1 MDLSLHSFILV
12 IGLLV
17 MAYIVFDGVKKMRA
31 ARRERIDF
39 HALKKNLPAD
49 DYFSAELP
57 NGGARIATKRAEKT
71 KPLSLDDEL
80 LDELPVV
87 APAYADDEET
97 DDFFARPA
105 AAKPAF
111 INPVIIEKKPAP
123 VVEKPAAVQVK
134 TTPVQERAAPL
145 QEKSIEVQEKTAPVQ
160 ERAVS
165 LPEKPAS
172 KMAEND
178 LLKSVIR
185 QTDALKAAIVKPE
198 VKETPRTEPVLSAAD
213 DFDIDT
219 LHAEIELPEP
229 ALAEITEIPAA
240 TAQQKKPVLNP
251 LQASLQNQLKQEAAK
266 PAKPVPQSFKVEAG
280 EAVPML
286 MDSVK
291 LGDGIVDQF
300 IPKQQEIDWDAPV
313 QAPHTEI
320 LAADEI
326 PEQPIEEV
334 APEPEIDPAFAVSEN
349 GERLSLRAPAEEV
362 IVIHVLAN
370 AGDMFDGAKL
380 KHIFKACDLRFG
392 EMDIFHRFE
401 QANASGK
408 IQFSVANAVKPG
420 TFNLYDMQ
428 DMQTPGLSFFMSL
441 PGPEKALEAFDT
453 LYQVV
458 QVVAKNLGGELHD
471 ETHSDLTPQ
480 TLEHYRQRIADFT
493 RKRRL
498 NKSLK

>member
-17 MAYIVFDGVKKMRA
+17 MAYIIFDGVKKMRA

-39 HALKKNLPAD
+39 AALKKSLPAD

-57 NGGARIATKRAEKT
+57 NGGARLTTKRVEKP
-71 KPLSLDDEL
+71 KPISLDDEL
-80 LDELPVV
+80 QDELP
-87 APAYADDEET
+87 AMESLQKPAAEQQDEE
-97 DDFFARPA
+97 DDFFTRPA

-111 INPVIIEKKPAP
+111 INPVIVEKKPAP
-123 VVEKPAAVQVK
+123 VVKPQENLREKPQEILQDKTAEKPAVK
-134 TTPVQERAAPL
+134 Q
-145 QEKSIEVQEKTAPVQ
+145 
-160 ERAVS
+160 
-165 LPEKPAS
+165 PEN
-172 KMAEND
+172 E

-185 QTDALKAAIVKPE
+185 QTDALKSAMVKPE
-198 VKETPRTEPVLSAAD
+198 VKEVVRTEPVLSAAD
-213 DFDIDT
+213 DFVLDDIDHDMGLT
-219 LHAEIELPEP
+219 NDVALPNPVLTET
-229 ALAEITEIPAA
+229 ALAETVQSPIAPAKVAVTEKSE
-240 TAQQKKPVLNP
+240 KKPLNP
-251 LQASLQNQLKQEAAK
+251 LIAQAQTESRAAK
-266 PAKPVPQSFKVEAG
+266 PAPKPLKIDAG
-280 EAVPML
+280 DAVPML

-300 IPKQQEIDWDAPV
+300 IPKQQEIDWDAAPAVEPEPV
-313 QAPHTEI
+313 FENIAEAEDVLP
-320 LAADEI
+320 A
-326 PEQPIEEV
+326 EV
-334 APEPEIDPAFAVSEN
+334 AETPAIDPAFAVSEN
-349 GERLSLRAPAEEV
+349 AERLSQRAPAEEV

-370 AGDMFDGAKL
+370 SGEMFDGAKL
-380 KHIFKACDLRFG
+380 KHIFKACDMRFG

-401 QANASGK
+401 KANASGN

-420 TFNLYDMQ
+420 TFNLQDMQ
-428 DMQTPGLSFFMSL
+428 DMETPGLSFFMSL

-453 LYQVV
+453 LYQVA

-471 ETHSDLTPQ
+471 ETHSDLTRQ

>member
-39 HALKKNLPAD
+39 DVLKKNLPAD

-87 APAYADDEET
+87 APVQADDDET

-111 INPVIIEKKPAP
+111 INPVIIDKKPAP
-123 VVEKPAAVQVK
+123 AVEQIAQVK
-134 TTPVQERAAPL
+134 TPTVLAKETPVQQAATQMQAKPAH
-145 QEKSIEVQEKTAPVQ
+145 QQ
-160 ERAVS
+160 
-165 LPEKPAS
+165 EKPAS
-172 KMAEND
+172 KIAEND

>member
-17 MAYIVFDGVKKMRA
+17 MAYIIFDGVKKMRA
-31 ARRERIDF
+31 SRRERIDF
-39 HALKKNLPAD
+39 AALKKNLPAD

-57 NGGARIATKRAEKT
+57 NGGARIATKRAEKA

-123 VVEKPAAVQVK
+123 VAEKPTAVQVK
-134 TTPVQERAAPL
+134 ATPVQERAAPL
-145 QEKSIEVQEKTAPVQ
+145 EKAIEVQEQAAPVQ
-160 ERAVS
+160 ERAAPQ
-165 LPEKPAS
+165 PEKPAS

-185 QTDALKAAIVKPE
+185 QTDALKSALVKPE

-229 ALAEITEIPAA
+229 ALTEIAEEPAPA
-240 TAQQKKPVLNP
+240 PAVEQKKPALNP

-266 PAKPVPQSFKVEAG
+266 PAKPVPQSLKVEAG

-300 IPKQQEIDWDAPV
+300 IPKQQEIDWDAPA
-313 QAPHTEI
+313 QEPHTETQ
-320 LAADEI
+320 AEEI
-326 PEQPIEEV
+326 AEQVQEEI

-370 AGDMFDGAKL
+370 AGEMFDGAKL
-380 KHIFKACDLRFG
+380 KHIFKACDMRFG

-420 TFNLYDMQ
+420 TFNLHDMQ
-428 DMQTPGLSFFMSL
+428 DIQTPGLSFFMSL

-453 LYQVV
+453 LYQVA

>member
-17 MAYIVFDGVKKMRA
+17 MAYIAYDGIKKIRA
-31 ARRERIDF
+31 ARKERINFQSAKSSAQPQDF
-39 HALKKNLPAD
+39 
-49 DYFSAELP
+49 FSAELP
-57 NGGARIATKRAEKT
+57 NGGARIVSKT
-71 KPLSLDDEL
+71 SLKTPKPLSLDDEL
-80 LDELPVV
+80 LDELPAYPV
-87 APAYADDEET
+87 ARDTHDTQDTDET
-97 DDFFARPA
+97 DDFFAQPVDN
-105 AAKPAF
+105 KPAF
-111 INPVIIEKKPAP
+111 INPVIVEKNKITEKPVAQPKAAP
-123 VVEKPAAVQVK
+123 VKG
-134 TTPVQERAAPL
+134 
-145 QEKSIEVQEKTAPVQ
+145 
-160 ERAVS
+160 
-165 LPEKPAS
+165 PEN
-172 KMAEND
+172 E

-185 QTDALKAAIVKPE
+185 QTEALKAAVHKPE
-198 VKETPRTEPVLSAAD
+198 IKEPVRTEPVISADPAELEEDTFSALEIDEELLMDDDSLTAVAQVKPAVPPAAD
-213 DFDIDT
+213 IK
-219 LHAEIELPEP
+219 P
-229 ALAEITEIPAA
+229 ASAVLKTPLN
-240 TAQQKKPVLNP
+240 KPVA
-251 LQASLQNQLKQEAAK
+251 QAK
-266 PAKPVPQSFKVEAG
+266 PAIKPLSVDMS

-300 IPKQQEIDWDAPV
+300 VPKQQEIDWDAEINEPV
-313 QAPHTEI
+313 SEM
-320 LAADEI
+320 LAQDT
-326 PEQPIEEV
+326 PEPEEV
-334 APEPEIDPAFAVSEN
+334 TEPAMEIDPAFAVSPE
-349 GERLSLRAPAEEV
+349 GELLSQRAPAEEV

-370 AGDMFDGAKL
+370 AGEVFDGAKL

-408 IQFSVANAVKPG
+408 IQFSIANAVKPG
-420 TFNLYDMQ
+420 TFDLANMQ

-453 LYQVV
+453 LYQVA

-498 NKSLK
+498 NKPLK